1 MLFFRLNQF
10 IYGPGWAHGP
20 VDYGF
25 YRTGPGLGLEYMGSG
40 WSGPRVGEPVPNTA
54 LEGGIIAS
62 EGGIIALEGSIIA
75 LEAVSSFRKRRN
87 RFGGRHYLIASED
100 GIILSLR
107 RAATSIRRGFNRFG
121 KAASSVLRAF

>member
-1 MLFFRLNQF
+1 MGRAVPMGQLNMDF
-10 IYGPGWAHGP
+10 TGPVLGWAWS
-20 VDYGF
+20 
-25 YRTGPGLGLEYMGSG
+25 RYMGSG
-40 WSGPRVGEPVPNTA
+40 WSGPRVGEPLENTA

-107 RAATSIRRGFNRFG
+107 RAATSIRRDFNRFG
-121 KAASSVLRAF
+121 KAASSILRAF

>member
-1 MLFFRLNQF
+1 M
-10 IYGPGWAHGP
+10 
-20 VDYGF
+20 
-25 YRTGPGLGLEYMGSG
+25 
-40 WSGPRVGEPVPNTA
+40 A

-87 RFGGRHYLIASED
+87 RFGGRHYLIASEN

-107 RAATSIRRGFNRFG
+107 RAEHRFEGVLIASG
-121 KAASSVLRAF
+121 KRHHRF